1 MRKTRNPGFESLLP
15 HRETPTVMNTIEKLQ
30 LVELKQEI
38 VKSEIEAVKRTIQEL
53 LRTKRAMERHHT
65 DLLVKMMTLS
75 SEGVQLKNE
84 LNKNSTNQ
92 LSHDNT

>member
-1 MRKTRNPGFESLLP
+1 
-15 HRETPTVMNTIEKLQ
+15 MNTIEKLQ
-30 LVELKQEI
+30 LNELKQEI
-38 VKSEIEAVKRTIQEL
+38 VKSEIDAVKNTIQEL

-75 SEGVQLKNE
+75 SEGVQLKDL

-92 LSHDNT
+92 ISP